1 MNKRKDKHR
10 LKQSP
15 SVTGTMTGELHMAR
29 NGAGFLVDPETNEA
43 TWIERDDLGTALV
56 GDTVTIKLK
65 VQSSRSRVSGSR
77 FGRVDNRRDDGKT
90 GPEGRVIRID
100 ARAPRSIVGTVV
112 SLGRFTRV
120 QPLSPTYRQ
129 EFLVPDAHGANL
141 NDRVVMRFV
150 RWENPR
156 LAPEGEIMDVIGPAD
171 DPSLDTLSVMK
182 QYELPEEFPPKVI
195 AEAERVGVIPETPAK
210 SLRKTKGAPGD
221 RLDLRRKFIFTCDPE
236 TARDYDDALSLETDK
251 SGNRVLGVHIADVS
265 HFVTPGSVLDREAY
279 KRSTSVYLVDK
290 VVPMLPEQLSNGV
303 CSLVPNEDRYAF
315 SAFLTFDA
323 KGNCIARSFA
333 KSVIRSKARFTYE
346 QVMALIEGERVKG
359 LKGEKVGGVAELPRL
374 KPTERRTILAI
385 HELAQQLRKNRFADG
400 ALDMEVPEAEIKI
413 DERGMMTGIEVR
425 PYDESHQ
432 MIEECMVAANEAVA
446 KELWTR
452 GVKIL
457 ARLHESPDPDKLEE
471 LRGNLA
477 KLGISCGDLSYQK
490 NLAKFLRKI
499 KGSPLEG
506 VLSVMVLRSM
516 KRALYSAKEIGHFG
530 LAKKFYAHFTSP
542 IRRYPD
548 LVLHRQ
554 LASWIAGK
562 GGRLDLGWLN
572 AAALHCSEREQ
583 NADDAERALDEIK
596 KYRYLQQVL
605 EEKRGTSFD
614 AVISKCTR
622 YGVFVDLPDL
632 AVGGM
637 VHVSKLSDAYLR
649 WNDFD
654 ETLEGG
660 GRTWGVGLRL
670 KVCVEKVDFD
680 RRLVDFVPAAGRTR
694 MATKWGVSSP
704 LDRRGRKVRQTGGGR
719 GCRH

>member
-1 MNKRKDKHR
+1 MNKRKEKMRMNQAPRDI
-10 LKQSP
+10 
-15 SVTGTMTGELHMAR
+15 GTMTGELHMAR

-43 TWIERDDLGTALV
+43 TWIERGDLGTALV

-65 VQSSRSRVSGSR
+65 GGRPARPLRS
-77 FGRVDNRRDDGKT
+77 GKT

-100 ARAPRSIVGTVV
+100 KRAPRSIVGTVV
-112 SLGRFTRV
+112 SLGRFIRV

-129 EFLVPDAHGANL
+129 EFLVPDAHGAKL

-156 LAPEGEIMDVIGPAD
+156 LAPEGEVTDVIGPAD

-182 QYELPEEFPPKVI
+182 QYDLPEAFPPQVI
-195 AEAERVGVIPETPAK
+195 AEAERVGVIDAAAAK
-210 SLRKTKGAPGD
+210 G
-221 RLDLRRKFIFTCDPE
+221 RLDLRRKYIFTCDPA
-236 TARDYDDALSLETDK
+236 TARDYDDALSFETDK
-251 SGNRVLGVHIADVS
+251 AGNRVLGVHIADVS
-265 HFVTPGSVLDREAY
+265 HFITPGGALDREAY

-323 KGNCIARSFA
+323 KGNCIARKFA
-333 KSVIRSKARFTYE
+333 KSIIRSKARFAYE
-346 QVMALIEGERVKG
+346 QVMAE
-359 LKGEKVGGVAELPRL
+359 LKGERLPGARKL
-374 KPTERRTILAI
+374 RPTERKVIFAI
-385 HELAQQLRKNRFADG
+385 HELAQQLRKNRFANG
-400 ALDMEVPEAEIKI
+400 ALDMDVPEAEIKI
-413 DERGMMTGIEVR
+413 DEKGMMTGIEVR

-432 MIEECMVAANEAVA
+432 LIEECMVAANEAVA

-457 ARLHESPDPDKLEE
+457 ARLHEPPDADKLED

-477 KLGISCGDLSYQK
+477 KLGISCGDLSYSK
-490 NLAKFLRKI
+490 NLANFLRKI

-516 KRALYSAKEIGHFG
+516 KRALYSAKDIGHFG

-605 EEKRGTSFD
+605 EQAKSRGGDPSRNCFD

-660 GRTWGVGLRL
+660 GKSWRVGMRL
-670 KVCVEKVDFD
+670 KVAVESVDFD
-680 RRLVDFVPAAGRTR
+680 RRLVDFVPVTMRAI
-694 MATKWGVSSP
+694 
-704 LDRRGRKVRQTGGGR
+704 GRKR
-719 GCRH
+719 GPRRR